1 MRKPDLWAP
10 IHRLARWP
18 VTSQIGAR
26 RNALTASTALAQRRA
41 ERNDVERFLR
51 ALDRLQPSPVALAG
65 EGSAQ
70 PVVRG

>member
-10 IHRLARWP
+10 MRRLARWP

-26 RNALTASTALAQRRA
+26 RNALIAATALAQRRA

-51 ALDRLQPSPVALAG
+51 ALDRRPPPPARLAG
-65 EGSAQ
+65 EGPAQ
-70 PVVRG
+70 PAVHG